1 MIGEG
6 FNMKDDILEDLSTE
20 EMEDIVEHINRVC
33 GNFWIDLTE
42 EYIAFHQNKDMDIK
56 DKFNKFIDE
65 FGILQDK
72 MSKNIILKLEEH
84 AK

>member
-1 MIGEG
+1 
-6 FNMKDDILEDLSTE
+6 MKDDILEDLSTE